1 MKTDWVKDVSNNPEA
16 RKEREE
22 IIQAGKP
29 ALKVLK
35 NILTKKLEEAER
47 LSTSKAAY
55 DKASW
60 PYYQADQI
68 GAKRTLN
75 EIIELLDL
83 GD

>member
-1 MKTDWVKDVSNNPEA
+1 MKTDWVKDVNHDPAA
-16 RKEREE
+16 RKEREAY
-22 IIQAGKP
+22 IQAGKP

-47 LSTSKAAY
+47 NATSKASY

-60 PYYQADQI
+60 AYYQADHL
-68 GAKRTLN
+68 GAKRTLL